1 MDAVDLDRTGWY
13 EPARRP
19 STGQDRRKAEI
30 PNASEENIDP
40 SVKRMWKTA
49 ARFSHLGIFFG
60 VAVVLGLFAGNWA
73 DRRFGTAP
81 ALTLVGL
88 VVGLVAGFR
97 ELYRVARAAQ
107 RSAKNS
113 APVADRADA
122 DVRSS
127 DDDARRGGG
136 S

>member
-1 MDAVDLDRTGWY
+1 MDAVDLGKSGWY
-13 EPARRP
+13 EPARLP
-19 STGQDRRKAEI
+19 STSPVRRKAEI
-30 PNASEENIDP
+30 SNASEENIDP

-60 VAVVLGLFAGNWA
+60 VAVVLGLLGGNWA
-73 DRRFGTAP
+73 DKRFGTPP
-81 ALTLVGL
+81 AFTIAGL

-122 DVRSS
+122 P
-127 DDDARRGGG
+127 DDEDARRGGG